1 MTITRDLQIYSLSK
15 HERKPNKLCWSMLLV
30 TVRIQRTLQ
39 RLQLFLGCPLE
50 LIRTV
55 GQQRLFKQIMFWLAT
70 TQYTTLMSGKYTAW
84 FVPSQTDLSGA
95 VWCDCS
101 WPPDSKREEI
111 LRIVVVP
118 SFHHT
123 IPSSLCLSFFL
134 SLTLLLFLQIA
145 CTLGQPH
152 AHNIFVEQLCRKQ
165 SSSHPTLQKW
175 HNNRLVR
182 LSESRRRKQSAFSTI
197 VYIILV
203 GPFKHS
209 L

>member
-1 MTITRDLQIYSLSK
+1 MFIRWLLPEIYKFTLSK
-15 HERKPNKLCWSMLLV
+15 HERKPNKLYWSMLLIV

-39 RLQLFLGCPLE
+39 RLQLFLGCPIE

-70 TQYTTLMSGKYTAW
+70 TQYTSLTSGKYIAW

-111 LRIVVVP
+111 LRIFVVVP

-123 IPSSLCLSFFL
+123 IPLSLCLSFFL

-145 CTLGQPH
+145 CALGQPH
-152 AHNIFVEQLCRKQ
+152 AHNIFVE
-165 SSSHPTLQKW
+165 
-175 HNNRLVR
+175 
-182 LSESRRRKQSAFSTI
+182 
-197 VYIILV
+197 
-203 GPFKHS
+203 
-209 L
+209 